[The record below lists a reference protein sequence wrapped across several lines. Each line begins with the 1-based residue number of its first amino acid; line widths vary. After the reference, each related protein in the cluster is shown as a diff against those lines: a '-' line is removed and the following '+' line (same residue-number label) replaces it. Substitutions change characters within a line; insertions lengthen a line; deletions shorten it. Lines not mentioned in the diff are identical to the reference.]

1 MNFVTSLPVIHP
13 RPQAFLQTNT
23 PFPSQPHNIIPKA
36 MAPPEQHKLSSR
48 PATVDD
54 MIGWLTE
61 QAFHSGQIGFCTAWR
76 PQEISAVA
84 SARTSP
90 HSSHSSSS
98 TPISD
103 EIDISTA
110 LGHAIGDWHRDQY
123 LANVVRT
130 SKAMLKETEE
140 VVHERLIRAGMQEQ
154 EFANLIQQKVG
165 LRTKIARLHE
175 LQTQHLQP
183 RAGELFV
190 VWLIKEEDAVK
201 EKVKVFLPKR
211 GSFTH
216 FLAVLRDIWLARVYP
231 NVELDRTLGFGAG
244 AWTYQL
250 VNKQSQVVAGAP
262 RVKLVEESDYREMV
276 RQITKKGSDTPS
288 AVFWHVS
295 DCPRMGH

>member
-1 MNFVTSLPVIHP
+1 
-13 RPQAFLQTNT
+13 
-23 PFPSQPHNIIPKA
+23 